1 MKNKKVLAIVM
12 AVMTAASALVG
23 CGSTGA
29 TAPADTAVTTEKKD
43 DATAEAAP
51 TTDGEQVT
59 ITFMHDWPEYEA
71 EFTQMI
77 SDFEAANPDIKV
89 ETQVITWDVLTQ
101 TLTTAF
107 AAGEAPDVACCWAN
121 QMGSFNSVGATYD
134 LTPYLEENNNEWR
147 DSLLAPAVQSG
158 TVNDQVFCI
167 PFRTTC
173 TVLAYNK
180 TMMEENGWEVPT
192 TLEEFETLLGEAA
205 KTGVT
210 PLLTPGNP
218 HGFQIASLVET
229 FALHYMYDAGYLKNN
244 DYLTGHYTDVAKEYA
259 EAGARLRDWVDKGYI
274 DADSLAMTREDATGQ
289 FYLQKGLFAFV
300 NNNELTDLEKNSAE
314 AGFEIGVMAFPA
326 PEGTPTL
333 LHNFGVDGFMVYSGT
348 KYPEQSARFL
358 KYITSKDVQ
367 QKFGNETLSVMANKD
382 CTYDNAN
389 QSEFAEIFSSAE
401 SYRKNYDYS
410 AGDIGSDTGDLEA
423 EFLSDP
429 SETPEEFGQKIEDA
443 YVKLLEE
450 NGK

>member
-1 MKNKKVLAIVM
+1 MKMKKWMALSCAAAMVLSTFPVSADEAVNEDVSGSITVWEHAYSFEEALKAVIEGFKAKYPNVEVDYEIKASDYQQVLA
-12 AVMTAASALVG
+12 TALQSGEGPDLFWTNG
-23 CGSTGA
+23 TA
-29 TAPADTAVTTEKKD
+29 TDIMPGYVNNGMVEDLTDVVDFSIITD
-43 DATAEAAP
+43 DAMKLATI
-51 TTDGEQVT
+51 DGKQYSVP
-59 ITFMHDWPEYEA
+59 W
-71 EFTQMI
+71 
-77 SDFEAANPDIKV
+77 
-89 ETQVITWDVLTQ
+89 LTM
-101 TLTTAF
+101 
-107 AAGEAPDVACCWAN
+107 DSRAC
-121 QMGSFNSVGATYD
+121 F
-134 LTPYLEENNNEWR
+134 
-147 DSLLAPAVQSG
+147 
-158 TVNDQVFCI
+158 
-167 PFRTTC
+167 
-173 TVLAYNK
+173 YNK
-180 TMMEENGWEVPT
+180 DIFAENGWEVPT

-259 EAGARLRDWVDKGYI
+259 EAGARLRDWVDKGYL

-358 KYITSKDVQ
+358 KYITSK
-367 QKFGNETLSVMANKD
+367 ET
-382 CTYDNAN
+382 
-389 QSEFAEIFSSAE
+389 AEVFNSALAAM
-401 SYRKNYDYS
+401 N
-410 AGDIGSDTGDLEA
+410 GGH
-423 EFLSDP
+423 
-429 SETPEEFGQKIEDA
+429 
-443 YVKLLEE
+443 YVPLDR
-450 NGK
+450 

>member
-1 MKNKKVLAIVM
+1 MKMKKWMALSCAAAMVLSTFPVSADEAVNEDVSGSITVWEHAYSFEEALKAVIEGFKAKYPNVEVDYEIKASDYQQVLA
-12 AVMTAASALVG
+12 TALQSGEGPDLFWTNG
-23 CGSTGA
+23 TA
-29 TAPADTAVTTEKKD
+29 TDIMPGYVNNGMVEDLTDVVDFSIITD
-43 DATAEAAP
+43 DAMKLATI
-51 TTDGEQVT
+51 DGKQYSVP
-59 ITFMHDWPEYEA
+59 W
-71 EFTQMI
+71 
-77 SDFEAANPDIKV
+77 
-89 ETQVITWDVLTQ
+89 LTM
-101 TLTTAF
+101 
-107 AAGEAPDVACCWAN
+107 DSRAC
-121 QMGSFNSVGATYD
+121 F
-134 LTPYLEENNNEWR
+134 
-147 DSLLAPAVQSG
+147 
-158 TVNDQVFCI
+158 
-167 PFRTTC
+167 
-173 TVLAYNK
+173 YNK
-180 TMMEENGWEVPT
+180 DIFAENGWEVPT

-205 KTGVT
+205 KAGVT

-274 DADSLAMTREDATGQ
+274 DADSLAMTREDSTGQ